1 MRAAVKI
8 LLLLWHCKS
17 LISSMKKREAIISFL
32 EYSSIDELPEAE
44 KTLAGEAVR
53 AASGAYAPYSH
64 FMVGA
69 AILLDDG
76 TVVSGANVE
85 NAAFPSGSCAEKTAL
100 SYMVSNYSGRK
111 AVAIAIAALTDGLLT
126 EDPVPPCGNCRQ
138 MLIEEEQRNTS
149 PVKVILVGKSAV
161 YVLDS
166 SQVLMPLSFTGRN
179 LRK

>member
-1 MRAAVKI
+1 MRAVVKI
-8 LLLLWHCKS
+8 LLLLWLCKS
-17 LISSMKKREAIISFL
+17 LKLSMKKRESVISFL

-44 KTLAGEAVR
+44 KTLAGEAVK
-53 AASGAYAPYSH
+53 AASGAYAPYSN

-76 TVVSGANVE
+76 TVVRGANVE

-100 SYMVSNYSGRK
+100 SYMVANHGSRK
-111 AVAIAIAALTDGLLT
+111 AVAIAVAALTDELLT
-126 EDPVPPCGNCRQ
+126 DDPVPPCGNCRQ
-138 MLIEEEQRNTS
+138 MLIEEEQRNNS
-149 PVKVILVGKSAV
+149 HVKVILAGKSAV

-166 SQVLMPLSFTGRN
+166 CQALMPLSFSGRN